1 MSYKAI
7 EYLQK
12 VFNHDSIETT
22 LKYIGADA
30 KKVAEEGFEVANW
43 TDKRACDIMGGRG
56 DESGKE

>member
-1 MSYKAI
+1 M
-7 EYLQK
+7 
-12 VFNHDSIETT
+12 
-22 LKYIGADA
+22 KYIGADA